1 MLSRPPVIGGLRG
14 PRPRGGRLWSYAR
27 VMADAV
33 TAGGYGVEDLD
44 WLRYELGIAHLELDP
59 WGSLIVS
66 PATDEH
72 ETAVAV
78 LHDQAVRQLALPAGC
93 VRSNGLAWK
102 VPGGSGY
109 VNVPDL
115 AVVATGWT
123 RSGDL
128 HLDPPPLLVV
138 EVGSPS
144 TRAVD
149 RTRKLADYRLGGA
162 GLYVLVDLPGAGP
175 VTEVTFELHDFSA
188 EEVITVT
195 GHLGLVVAGQP
206 LRFDL
211 ATSTS

>member
-1 MLSRPPVIGGLRG
+1 MP
-14 PRPRGGRLWSYAR
+14 YAVASEVAYAC
-27 VMADAV
+27 VMAFAV
-33 TAGGYGVEDLD
+33 APGGYSVEDFE
-44 WLRYELGIAHLELDP
+44 WLRDKLGIAHLELDP

-78 LHDQAVRQLALPAGC
+78 LHDQAVRQLALPGGC

-115 AVVATGWT
+115 AVIAPGWT
-123 RSGDL
+123 RVGDL
-128 HLDPPPLLVV
+128 HLGPPPLLVV
-138 EVGSPS
+138 EVASPS
-144 TRAVD
+144 TRTVD

-162 GLYVLVDLPGAGP
+162 GLYVLVDLPGPDLGSEA
-175 VTEVTFELHDFSA
+175 TFEVHDFSA
-188 EEVITVT
+188 EQIRTA
-195 GHLGLVVAGQP
+195 AGAIALTLAGRP

-211 ATSTS
+211 RGPG